1 MSDGAQRN
9 EVAIR
14 PALLERIVRLAGPE
28 AVLVGGQA
36 LAFWASYHGVDM
48 PVAAVTKDADFL
60 AQRAD
65 VARIALGLA
74 GLAHYPHE
82 KAPTALAGQVTK
94 NLPGGDYVNIDVLFR
109 LHGDVTTS
117 ALRARA
123 ASVELGG
130 VSFKVLHPMDMLQGR
145 LENLHSLTEKQNEQ
159 GVAQLQLAIRTVR
172 AFIAQEATR
181 GRGDDAAGRR
191 PVVLKHLSRVAAMAR
206 SDAGR
211 KVARRFKVHVAD
223 VLDARDLASAPEFTA
238 KELPLIAP
246 LMSRAWRRV
255 QGL

>member
-1 MSDGAQRN
+1 MSGGERRSAGVSGGAQRN
-9 EVAIR
+9 EVAIG
-14 PALLERIVRLAGPE
+14 PALPERILRLARPE

-36 LAFWASYHGVDM
+36 
-48 PVAAVTKDADFL
+48 
-60 AQRAD
+60 
-65 VARIALGLA
+65 
-74 GLAHYPHE
+74 HYPHE
-82 KAPTALAGQVTK
+82 KALTALAGQVTK

-123 ASVELGG
+123 ASVELGA
-130 VSFKVLHPMDMLQGR
+130 VSFKVLHPMDVLQGR
-145 LENLHSLTEKQNEQ
+145 LDNLYSLAEKQNEQ
-159 GVAQLQLAIRTVR
+159 GVAQLELAVTTLR

-181 GRGDDAAGRR
+181 GRGDDVAGRR
-191 PVVLKHLSRVAAMAR
+191 PVVLKHLGRVAAMAR

-211 KVARRFKVHVAD
+211 KVARRHKVHVAD
-223 VLDARDLASAPEFTA
+223 VLDARDLASAPEFIA
-238 KELPLIAP
+238 KELPLLAP